1 MITYLVAG
9 LAVYK
14 LVQLLNVLT
23 PREAMPWVKILAGII
38 FGYGA
43 SFVLNIQDIWTSGLV
58 VATLA
63 GACHGVLRMITLVG
77 DMAQRKSL
85 K

>member
-1 MITYLVAG
+1 MNYIIAG
-9 LAVYK
+9 LAVYT

-23 PREAMPWVKILAGII
+23 PREAMPWVKILAGVV

-43 SFVLNIQDIWTSGLV
+43 SFVLNIEDMWTSGLV

-77 DMAQRKSL
+77 DMSQRKSL

>member
-1 MITYLVAG
+1 MNYVIAG

-23 PREAMPWVKILAGII
+23 PREAMPWVKILAGVV

-43 SFVLNIQDIWTSGLV
+43 SFVLSIEDMWTSGLV

-77 DMAQRKSL
+77 DMSQRKSL

>member
-1 MITYLVAG
+1 MNYIIAG

-14 LVQLLNVLT
+14 LVQLLNVIT
-23 PREAMPWVKILAGII
+23 PREAMPWVKILAGVV

-43 SFVLNIQDIWTSGLV
+43 SFVLNIEDMWTSGLV

-77 DMAQRKSL
+77 DMSQRKSL